1 MAADSMQKNTGRR
14 SSSVSRGNGGGDLTL
29 EVVKSRIKTPD
40 GQMIPTG
47 KTEPRDAGFLNRDTV
62 YSNTKVFERYGHA
75 NAPQSGK
82 IEGMHSYMPNQAL
95 DVPGFDA
102 NGGCFHK
109 WGTPYGEAAY
119 FNQLPPG
126 PDINDQAYALIHDMP
141 LEVYH
146 GGVTYESD
154 TPWPVRDIPE

>member
-1 MAADSMQKNTGRR
+1 MSADRMQKNTGRR

-29 EVVKSRIKTPD
+29 EVVKRRIKTLN
-40 GQMIPTG
+40 GHMIPTG
-47 KTEPRDAGFLNRDTV
+47 KTEPRHAGFLNRDTV

-109 WGTPYGEAAY
+109 WGT
-119 FNQLPPG
+119 
-126 PDINDQAYALIHDMP
+126 
-141 LEVYH
+141 
-146 GGVTYESD
+146 
-154 TPWPVRDIPE
+154 